1 MAGIVEGLTSLAAT
15 VEELRRVIEKSLRE
29 VAQ

>member
-1 MAGIVEGLTSLAAT
+1 MRGIVEGLRSLAAT
-15 VEELRRVIEKSLRE
+15 VEELRRAIEQSLRE